1 LTTAGRSGD
10 RRAPA
15 RSYDA
20 LLPELHPLK
29 LVGASIAADFLVGR
43 RADGVALDARV
54 SPRRMLA
61 WLRSM
66 PSYRAGVPLRLGHDG
81 DPGLAFQKCAELI
94 ELADPGRPVVYPT
107 HLPFTPEQRRFLGVA
122 RPNLLV
128 EPTATPRRAARGA
141 AGDPLDLVRS
151 AAGLD
156 PRALH
161 WVLGPLAAGDEAET
175 SRILEALPPGSRITL
190 RPLGEAGPDEAGGAS
205 PPGPVGLNGL
215 GAAGLAG
222 LGAAGLVCLGPAGL
236 ARLEAAA
243 HARGHAV
250 TEWTCRGGLARV
262 GQGFFDVDRLTGQ
275 ADLARRAHD
284 LITCA
289 GCPSRTQCHGPL
301 DEPALLARL
310 GRELR
315 VLGLSLTAPPARTG
329 PRAWRLEVAEP
340 AARGDEAYL
349 SHALG
354 QPVAVTLSTAGAGGR
369 PGDADAA
376 VLRRWYA
383 TGFLPVT
390 ELNAVA
396 ERVLEDLGRRR
407 AARRKAEAG

>member
-1 LTTAGRSGD
+1 MMAGRSAE

-15 RSYDA
+15 RRYDA

-29 LVGASIAADFLVGR
+29 LLGASIAADFLVGR

-54 SPRRMLA
+54 SARRMLA

-81 DPGLAFQKCAELI
+81 DPGLAFHKCAELI
-94 ELADPGRPVVYPT
+94 ELGDPGRPVVYPT
-107 HLPFTPEQRRFLGVA
+107 RLPFTPEQRRFFGVT

-128 EPTATPRRAARGA
+128 ELTATPRRGARGA

-175 SRILEALPPGSRITL
+175 SRILEALPPGSRLTL
-190 RPLGEAGPDEAGGAS
+190 RPLD
-205 PPGPVGLNGL
+205 
-215 GAAGLAG
+215 AAGLAVAG
-222 LGAAGLVCLGPAGL
+222 SASPHGPAGLDGLGPAGL

-250 TEWTCRGGLARV
+250 TEWTCRAGLARV

-289 GCPSRTQCHGPL
+289 ACPSRTQCHGPL
-301 DEPALLARL
+301 DEAPLLARL

-329 PRAWRLEVAEP
+329 PRAYRLEVAEP
-340 AARGDEAYL
+340 AARGDETYL

-354 QPVAVTLSTAGAGGR
+354 QPVAVTLSTAAAGDR
-369 PGDADAA
+369 PDDVDPA

-407 AARRKAEAG
+407 AARGGPA